1 MVALVAPAL
10 ESAAVAEREQHLDD
24 SVLKYPRRR
33 EPSVIEDAQ
42 HRGVLR
48 KDLGDESLNPS
59 GRRVDRE
66 ALEQPRRDP
75 AAVQIIGDGERDFGA
90 RRIAQADVG
99 RKRDRAKL
107 PVRAG
112 KFREQ

>member
-10 ESAAVAEREQHLDD
+10 EVAAVAEREQHLDD
-24 SVLKYPRRR
+24 AVLKYPRRR
-33 EPSVIEDAQ
+33 EPRVVEHAQ

-48 KDLGDESLNPS
+48 EDLGDESLNSS

-75 AAVQIIGDGERDFGA
+75 AAVQTIGDGERDFGA
-90 RRIAQADVG
+90 RRIAQTHVG
-99 RKRDRAKL
+99 GKRDWAKF
-107 PVRAG
+107 PVRAHEL
-112 KFREQ
+112 REQ